1 MKKIFTILAIIA
13 SVLAIIFSV
22 LPISNLA
29 LFPAAAALI
38 FGFVAFYLSKKT
50 GEVKKVI
57 QFSFLL
63 TIAALAIVTY
73 KSVFTETEVAS
84 TEIIDAKE
92 AESAAEAMDDLEG
105 LEIEDLEIDDADL
118 EFDDA
123 ELEMDS
129 EELEIEVNELE
140 INDTKID
147 SKVEEL
153 EINEKDLEILED
165 DMEINESDLED
176 IEF

>member
-1 MKKIFTILAIIA
+1 MKKIFTILAVIA
-13 SVLAIIFSV
+13 SVFAIIFSV

-29 LFPAAAALI
+29 IFPAVAALI
-38 FGFVAFYLSKKT
+38 FGGVAFYLSKKT
-50 GEVKKVI
+50 GEVKKIV

-92 AESAAEAMDDLEG
+92 AESAAEAMDDLEE
-105 LEIEDLEIDDADL
+105 LEIEDLEIDGADL

-129 EELEIEVNELE
+129 AELEIEVEELE
-140 INDTKID
+140 VNDSKANP
-147 SKVEEL
+147 KVEEL

-165 DMEINESDLED
+165 DMEINESDLEG